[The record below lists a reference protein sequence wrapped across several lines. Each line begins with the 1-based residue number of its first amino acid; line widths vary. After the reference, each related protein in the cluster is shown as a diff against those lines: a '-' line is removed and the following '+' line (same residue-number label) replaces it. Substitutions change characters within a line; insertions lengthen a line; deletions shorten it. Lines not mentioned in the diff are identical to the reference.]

1 VVTEG
6 VQYRSMLSAA
16 RRSEPSR
23 AGVLI
28 LRVWVEGS
36 GGDQQLRIR
45 MVGRPDLE
53 RDAQDTAS
61 ASTIEATLAYVRN
74 WLELF
79 AISAQ

>member
-1 VVTEG
+1 
-6 VQYRSMLSAA
+6 MLSAS
-16 RRSEPSR
+16 RHSEPSR

-28 LRVWVEGS
+28 LRIWVEGS
-36 GGDQQLRIR
+36 SGDQQLRIR

-61 ASTIEATLAYVRN
+61 ATTIEATLAYVRH

-79 AISAQ
+79 AISGR

>member
-1 VVTEG
+1 
-6 VQYRSMLSAA
+6 MLSAA
-16 RRSEPSR
+16 RHSEPSR

-53 RDAQDTAS
+53 RDGQDTAS
-61 ASTIEATLAYVRN
+61 ASTIEATLAYVRD
-74 WLELF
+74 WLEDF
-79 AISAQ
+79 ARSAR

>member
-1 VVTEG
+1 
-6 VQYRSMLSAA
+6 MLSAA
-16 RRSEPSR
+16 RHGEPSR

-53 RDAQDTAS
+53 RDAQDTGS
-61 ASTIEATLAYVRN
+61 ASTIEATLAYVRD

-79 AISAQ
+79 AISAL

>member
-1 VVTEG
+1 
-6 VQYRSMLSAA
+6 MLSAA
-16 RRSEPSR
+16 RHIEPTR

-45 MVGRPDLE
+45 MVGRPDLG

-61 ASTIEATLAYVRN
+61 ASTVEATLAYVRD

-79 AISAQ
+79 AISAL

>member
-1 VVTEG
+1 
-6 VQYRSMLSAA
+6 MFSAP
-16 RRSEPSR
+16 RPREPER

-45 MVGRPDLE
+45 IVGRPDLE

-61 ASTIEATLAYVRN
+61 ASTIEATLAYVRE

-79 AISAQ
+79 AISAL

>member
-1 VVTEG
+1 
-6 VQYRSMLSAA
+6 MFSAA
-16 RRSEPSR
+16 RHREPER

-45 MVGRPDLE
+45 IIGRPDLE

-61 ASTIEATLAYVRN
+61 ASTIEATLAYVRD

-79 AISAQ
+79 AISAL

>member
-1 VVTEG
+1 
-6 VQYRSMLSAA
+6 MLSAA
-16 RRSEPSR
+16 RHIEPTR

-45 MVGRPDLE
+45 MVGRPDLG

-61 ASTIEATLAYVRN
+61 ASTVEATLAYLRD

-79 AISAQ
+79 AISAL

>member
-1 VVTEG
+1 
-6 VQYRSMLSAA
+6 MLSAA
-16 RRSEPSR
+16 RHSESSR

-36 GGDQQLRIR
+36 GSDQQLRIR
-45 MVGRPDLE
+45 IVGRPDLE

-61 ASTIEATLAYVRN
+61 ASTIEATLAYVRD

-79 AISAQ
+79 ATSAR

>member
-1 VVTEG
+1 
-6 VQYRSMLSAA
+6 MLSAV
-16 RRSEPSR
+16 RHSEPSR

-45 MVGRPDLE
+45 MVGRPNLE

-61 ASTIEATLAYVRN
+61 ASTIEATLAYIRE

-79 AISAQ
+79 AISAL

>member
-1 VVTEG
+1 
-6 VQYRSMLSAA
+6 MLSAA
-16 RRSEPSR
+16 RHSESSR

-36 GGDQQLRIR
+36 ASDQQLRIR

-61 ASTIEATLAYVRN
+61 ASTIEATLAYVRD
-74 WLELF
+74 WLEHF
-79 AISAQ
+79 AISAL